1 MRGGAWCVIEA
12 GRERCRS
19 TLPTNSNRTRRRFEC
34 FSNGRKKQLHGVTH
48 HTLSIPIHDL

>member
-1 MRGGAWCVIEA
+1 LPFDAA
-12 GRERCRS
+12 DKFKQKAA
-19 TLPTNSNRTRRRFEC
+19 TLEC